1 MNRGIFSL
9 LKVSVFLLAAGIAA
23 FFGTSAEA
31 QPPCSV
37 EVCKSAPGAGDQ
49 GFVIDFIDSGETETV
64 ELFDDSDCFTT
75 QLNFN
80 ADVDIVERATPG
92 WTLADVECQASIGI
106 TITDIPGGVTAL
118 CTTEAEAIASCTFL
132 NLRGESS
139 GIPTLGEWGM
149 IAAAAGFALIG
160 MFYAL
165 RRRKARH
172 G

>member
-23 FFGTSAEA
+23 SFVSSAQA
-31 QPPCSV
+31 QPCAV
-37 EVCKSAPGAGDQ
+37 EVCKSAPGAGEQ
-49 GFVIDFIDSGETETV
+49 GFLIDFIDSGATDTV

-80 ADVDIVERATPG
+80 ADVDIVEQPTPG
-92 WTLADVECQASIGI
+92 WTLADVECQSSIGI

-118 CTTEAEAIASCTFL
+118 CTTEAEARASCTFL

-139 GIPTLGEWGM
+139 GIPTLSEWGM
-149 IAAAAGFALIG
+149 IAAAAGFVLVGA
-160 MFYAL
+160 FYAL
-165 RRRKARH
+165 RRRRASA
-172 G
+172 